1 MVSVERM
8 KRQLIAFALATAVA
22 APSAF
27 AITDAQLK
35 AVKKSLNG
43 VPVPELP
50 AKAAELVSQ
59 ASKEDREA
67 VAVTVVRAAIY
78 KSRPSAP
85 AVVAAVSK
93 ASPDVAE
100 PASRVAAEL
109 EAGQSESISTAASG
123 AAPSARS
130 AIASGIQQG
139 VYGGSSS
146 SAASA
151 PSSSSASVGS
161 SFTSTAPSAS
171 PKTAFTFSTS
181 PTAAT
186 APTAAA
192 APFAIHG
199 SAKTEHGSHV
209 EIHDTPINGEHG
221 GDGHGRFPT
230 HPPFVVPPGH
240 DPDHHGRPDFV
251 DYTKPRHF

>member
-1 MVSVERM
+1 M

-35 AVKKSLNG
+35 AVKKSLNS

-59 ASKEDREA
+59 ASREDREA
-67 VAVTVVRAAIY
+67 VAVTVVRAAIH

-123 AAPSARS
+123 AAPSARG

-139 VYGGSSS
+139 VYGTSASASASSAPSFSSS
-146 SAASA
+146 FAPSA
-151 PSSSSASVGS
+151 PSSSASTKSA
-161 SFTSTAPSAS
+161 FTFATSAS
-171 PKTAFTFSTS
+171 PTAS
-181 PTAAT
+181 TAAT

-209 EIHDTPINGEHG
+209 EIHDTPINEDHG